1 MMQIRLKYKY
11 SYTGKDKKYTNTKTH
26 THTQIQISLL
36 GVLARSEEEK
46 NEIFYKKS
54 SHENGSN
61 FCSRILS
68 NSPRVPKRTYS
79 TGLSTPK
86 QD

>member
-46 NEIFYKKS
+46 NEKV
-54 SHENGSN
+54 
-61 FCSRILS
+61 FCSRILLKG
-68 NSPRVPKRTYS
+68 PRVPKRTHS
-79 TGLSTPK
+79 TRLSTPN